1 MQLSR
6 EARLVAGV
14 IVLTVPTIMYGGL
27 TLLGILTKGM
37 AGLAPD
43 RLALDDTQWAL
54 FRAGHAHAGVWV
66 VLSLVIQVLLDATM
80 LPTRLTWLARISAP
94 VAAVGIAGGFFG
106 LAFLPVFRW
115 LLYFRG
121 SEPRRLSGPDWRWVG
136 AAAALTLTG
145 LPPPSLVCWRGTTAI
160 WLTHCVPKPLHQV
173 LQQTAAALLVLRGFK
188 PLAWPP
194 LLSCIASRGC
204 LTGVDSRSNRL
215 SKFVAIDEESNHEI
229 MHVLRLGEA
238 QRAAD
243 QLLARVRRLMC
254 WLSLF
259 CGFSL
264 PT

>member
-115 LLYFRG
+115 LLYF
-121 SEPRRLSGPDWRWVG
+121 G
-136 AAAALTLTG
+136 AASLAV
-145 LPPPSLVCWRGTTAI
+145 SLV
-160 WLTHCVPKPLHQV
+160 
-173 LQQTAAALLVLRGFK
+173 
-188 PLAWPP
+188 
-194 LLSCIASRGC
+194 
-204 LTGVDSRSNRL
+204 LTGVGL
-215 SKFVAIDEESNHEI
+215 
-229 MHVLRLGEA
+229 
-238 QRAAD
+238 
-243 QLLARVRRLMC
+243 VRR
-254 WLSLF
+254 
-259 CGFSL
+259 
-264 PT
+264 PH